1 MCDKDVAGKTGINN
15 LRVGEMAAKMAPFVA
30 AVLIGAGDGRMFVFL
45 LVLGA
50 LTSAAGLSLVASGL
64 AQEGVSAVTPGIIAA
79 VGGLVLIGLG
89 VLVRGLQRIEKAL
102 AARPMPRATR
112 PSASTEAPVAIP
124 PPERPTA
131 QARIPF
137 PPRPKPGAIG
147 PSPTEDGS
155 VPRPRER
162 FPRLEPAPVAEE
174 GDLSA
179 LLPRT
184 VARAEDD
191 VGEVKN
197 VAAGGGGSAARLAAR
212 LNANPRPAAV
222 PPAPRERPRGS
233 VFDAFWPKG
242 QRGRPDAPMAA
253 GAQPSL
259 LAPEASSELLPD
271 PQSTAG
277 DAAAVTVLKSGTV
290 EGMAYTLYSDGSI
303 EAQLPQGM
311 VRFGSITELRNH
323 IENES

>member
-1 MCDKDVAGKTGINN
+1 
-15 LRVGEMAAKMAPFVA
+15 
-30 AVLIGAGDGRMFVFL
+30 MFVFL

-50 LTSAAGLSLVASGL
+50 LTGAAGLSLVASAL
-64 AQEGVSAVTPGIIAA
+64 TQEGISAVTPGIIAA

-124 PPERPTA
+124 APGRPTA

-147 PSPTEDGS
+147 PPPTEDGS
-155 VPRPRER
+155 LPRPRER

-191 VGEVKN
+191 FGEVKN
-197 VAAGGGGSAARLAAR
+197 VAAGGGGGAARLAAR

-233 VFDAFWPKG
+233 VFDAFWAKG
-242 QRGRPDAPMAA
+242 QRGRPDALMAA

-259 LAPEASSELLPD
+259 SAPEASSEPPD
-271 PQSTAG
+271 PQSTTG
-277 DAAAVTVLKSGTV
+277 DATAVTVLKSGTV

-303 EAQLPQGM
+303 EAQLPHGM

>member
-1 MCDKDVAGKTGINN
+1 MY
-15 LRVGEMAAKMAPFVA
+15 
-30 AVLIGAGDGRMFVFL
+30 VFL

-50 LTSAAGLSLVASGL
+50 LTSAAGLSLVASSV

-89 VLVRGLQRIEKAL
+89 VLVRELQRIERAL

-112 PSASTEAPVAIP
+112 PSPSVSTEPPVAIP
-124 PPERPTA
+124 AAERSNA

-147 PSPTEDGS
+147 PAPTEDGS
-155 VPRPRER
+155 LPRPRER
-162 FPRLEPAPVAEE
+162 FPRLEPAAVGEE

-184 VARAEDD
+184 VARADD
-191 VGEVKN
+191 DLSEVKN
-197 VAAGGGGSAARLAAR
+197 VAAGGAGGGAARLAAR
-212 LNANPRPAAV
+212 LNANPRPTAV
-222 PPAPRERPRGS
+222 PPAQRERPRGS

-242 QRGRPDAPMAA
+242 QRGRRDVPMAP
-253 GAQPSL
+253 GGQL
-259 LAPEASSELLPD
+259 LAEEAPGEPPLDL
-271 PQSTAG
+271 QSPAG
-277 DAAAVTVLKSGTV
+277 EAAPVTVLKSGTV

-303 EAQLPQGM
+303 EAQLPQGV

>member
-1 MCDKDVAGKTGINN
+1 MYVC
-15 LRVGEMAAKMAPFVA
+15 L
-30 AVLIGAGDGRMFVFL
+30 LI
-45 LVLGA
+45 LGA
-50 LTSAAGLSLVASGL
+50 LTSAAGLSLVVSSVAQDGL
-64 AQEGVSAVTPGIIAA
+64 SAVTPGIIAA

-89 VLVRGLQRIEKAL
+89 VLVRELQRIERAL
-102 AARPMPRATR
+102 AARPMPRTAR
-112 PSASTEAPVAIP
+112 PSPGPSASASASTEPPLAIP
-124 PPERPTA
+124 AAERPPA

-147 PSPTEDGS
+147 PAPAAEDGPL
-155 VPRPRER
+155 PRPRER

-179 LLPRT
+179 LLQRT
-184 VARAEDD
+184 VARADDD
-191 VGEVKN
+191 VSELKN
-197 VAAGGGGSAARLAAR
+197 VAAGGAGGGAARLAAR

-222 PPAPRERPRGS
+222 PPATRERPRGS

-242 QRGRPDAPMAA
+242 QRGRRDAPT
-253 GAQPSL
+253 GPGGQPSTLADEAPGEAPPDL
-259 LAPEASSELLPD
+259 LAPAS
-271 PQSTAG
+271 
-277 DAAAVTVLKSGTV
+277 DAAPVTVLKSGTV

-323 IENES
+323 IESES

>member
-1 MCDKDVAGKTGINN
+1 MY
-15 LRVGEMAAKMAPFVA
+15 
-30 AVLIGAGDGRMFVFL
+30 VFL

-50 LTSAAGLSLVASGL
+50 LTSAAGLSLVASAV
-64 AQEGVSAVTPGIIAA
+64 AQEGVSAVTPGIIAS

-89 VLVRGLQRIEKAL
+89 VLVRELQRIERAL

-112 PSASTEAPVAIP
+112 PASSVGASAEPPVAIP
-124 PPERPTA
+124 APERSAP

-137 PPRPKPGAIG
+137 PPQPKPGAIG
-147 PSPTEDGS
+147 PAPAEDGLL
-155 VPRPRER
+155 PRPRER

-174 GDLSA
+174 ADLSP

-191 VGEVKN
+191 ANELRN
-197 VAAGGGGSAARLAAR
+197 VAAVGAGGAPARLAAR
-212 LNANPRPAAV
+212 LNAPPRPAA
-222 PPAPRERPRGS
+222 PPPSRERPRGS

-242 QRGRPDAPMAA
+242 QRGRPNAPM
-253 GAQPSL
+253 GPGGQPSL
-259 LAPEASSELLPD
+259 LAEEAGEPLPD
-271 PQSTAG
+271 LLQSPIG
-277 DAAAVTVLKSGTV
+277 EAAPITVLKSGTV